1 MIENKIIQEK
11 LVLGY
16 TLRQIAHNYG
26 LCYETL
32 KKNFK
37 CVKKNIT
44 YITNFK
50 EKKKINQISY
60 LNATWESLSLEEQ
73 NAYLNY
79 KI

>member
-1 MIENKIIQEK
+1 
-11 LVLGY
+11 
-16 TLRQIAHNYG
+16 
-26 LCYETL
+26 
-32 KKNFK
+32 FK

-79 KI
+79 KNKHKAYYEI